1 MDAKEAYKKLMD
13 EIFKYDSN
21 PTYCLAAITLVNM
34 FGLDTVNLMEDTG
47 LIKYIVQNSN
57 NLAVYKIR

>member
-34 FGLDTVNLMEDTG
+34 FGLETVNLMED
-47 LIKYIVQNSN
+47 K
-57 NLAVYKIR
+57 